1 MLKVRDKVAFL
12 LMNVIK
18 HKISIMKEVIPNADE
33 FIRNNTHLTNEEM
46 LKKFA
51 KMHVKMALEETFKV
65 SRLEAWEKNLIY
77 ECYPQIKIK

>member
-1 MLKVRDKVAFL
+1 MLKVPDKVAFL

-18 HKISIMKEVIPNADE
+18 HKISVMKEVIPNADE

-51 KMHVKMALEETFKV
+51 KMHVLMALESAFKV
-65 SRLEAWEKNLIY
+65 SKLNEWEKNLIY
-77 ECYPQIKIK
+77 ESYPQTKIK